1 MQGLFTDIK
10 ETPKAKVL
18 MGYMCEE
25 LKVQCSCWKA
35 QKARTFAQH
44 LIRGT
49 PKHSFAMLPSYC
61 HVLKEVNPGTVTH
74 IELDS
79 DNKFKYF
86 FMALGA
92 AIRGFRFMRKV
103 IGVDEA
109 WIKIQHKR
117 VLLIAATQDSE
128 NHSYPIA

>member
-1 MQGLFTDIK
+1 
-10 ETPKAKVL
+10 
-18 MGYMCEE
+18 
-25 LKVQCSCWKA
+25 
-35 QKARTFAQH
+35 
-44 LIRGT
+44 
-49 PKHSFAMLPSYC
+49 MLPSYY

-79 DNKFKYF
+79 DNKLKYI

-103 IGVDEA
+103 ISVDGA
-109 WIKIQHKR
+109 RIKTQHKG

-128 NHSYPIA
+128 YHSYPIA

>member
-1 MQGLFTDIK
+1 MLEGVEGKNI
-10 ETPKAKVL
+10 
-18 MGYMCEE
+18 
-25 LKVQCSCWKA
+25 
-35 QKARTFAQH
+35 AQH

-49 PKHSFAMLPSYC
+49 PKHSFSMLPSYY

-79 DNKFKYF
+79 DNKLKYI
-86 FMALGA
+86 FMALGT

-103 IGVDEA
+103 IIVDGA
-109 WIKIQHKR
+109 RIKTQHKG

-128 NHSYPIA
+128 YHSYPIA